1 MVPSILYLNAAPND
15 LIHGMKLAGIRRY
28 AGTRRWEAESVSWQE
43 SRPEDIP
50 RLLTAHQRHSPRQ
63 TFDYGRD
70 RVEAWSL
77 FR

>member
-1 MVPSILYLNAAPND
+1 MSATILYLNIAPGD
-15 LIHGMKLAGIRRY
+15 RIQEMTLAGIRRY
-28 AGTRRWEAESVSWQE
+28 AGTRRWEAESVPWQA

-50 RLLTAHQRHSPRQ
+50 RHLAAHQRHSPRQ